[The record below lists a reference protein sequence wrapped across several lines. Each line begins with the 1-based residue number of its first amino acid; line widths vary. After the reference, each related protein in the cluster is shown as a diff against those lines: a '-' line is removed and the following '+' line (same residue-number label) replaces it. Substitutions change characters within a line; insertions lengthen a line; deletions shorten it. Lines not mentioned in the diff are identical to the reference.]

1 MYPKIRVSLILI
13 EDGKL
18 YLVKHRKEGHSY
30 WVLPGGTVEYG
41 ETLGEAAIR
50 EIEEEINLR
59 IELGKLAF
67 IGDAIPPD
75 GHRHIIDLY
84 FTGKILG
91 GELKL
96 GSEEILEDVGKIDL
110 NSLPEIDFR
119 PDIGEDIKKAHQN
132 QFCGEARY
140 LGNTWEKPTIL
151 DSRL

>member
-18 YLVKHRKEGHSY
+18 YLVKHYKGGRSY

-41 ETLGEAAIR
+41 ETLEEAAIR

-59 IELGKLAF
+59 IELGKLVF

-75 GHRHIIDLY
+75 GHRHTIDLY
-84 FTGKILG
+84 FTGKILS

-96 GSEEILEDVGKIDL
+96 GGEEILEDVRKIGL
-110 NSLPEIDFR
+110 NSLSEIDFR
-119 PDIGEDIKKAHQN
+119 PDIEEDIKKAYQN
-132 QFCGEARY
+132 QFCEEARY
-140 LGNTWEKPTIL
+140 LGNTWENP
-151 DSRL
+151 